1 MLFHE
6 PGQELSGIRPRRC
19 PARFPALQGCKGQIE
34 EMRPEKGHRFG
45 LGKPVA
51 LTPEKKELNRL
62 IVCLRWR
69 SRPSLHIGAMMQNE
83 KPMRKKNS
91 NQNCR
96 FYFVARNR
104 R

>member
-51 LTPEKKELNRL
+51 LTPEKK
-62 IVCLRWR
+62 
-69 SRPSLHIGAMMQNE
+69 
-83 KPMRKKNS
+83 
-91 NQNCR
+91 
-96 FYFVARNR
+96 
-104 R
+104 